1 MQDFFLTNRGGA
13 GLSYNGERLID
24 KLVIIGVGLIG
35 GSFALA
41 LRKAGLVRH
50 IAGVGRS
57 RENVQRAL
65 KLGEIDE
72 IATDIPSALKNAK
85 LVFLAIPVG
94 QTGEI
99 MKQIVPYLEPD
110 TIVTDAGS
118 TKQDVIA
125 AARTH
130 LEKHLESFVPG
141 HPIAGAER
149 SGAGAAHAGLFRD
162 KNVVL
167 TPLDETNPEATGQV
181 TELWQACGARVSL
194 MSARRHD
201 QILAAVSHLP
211 HVLAFALMHHISIA
225 QDDAQKG
232 QKKHDMLSP
241 NELLRFAGSGFRDFT
256 RIAGSSPEMWRDICL
271 GNREALISQIDAYQ
285 RELAEVREMLARADG
300 ESLERIFAE
309 AREVRQQWVK

>member
-1 MQDFFLTNRGGA
+1 M
-13 GLSYNGERLID
+13 ID

-99 MKQIVPYLEPD
+99 MRRIAPYLDPD

-141 HPIAGAER
+141 HPDCR
-149 SGAGAAHAGLFRD
+149 SRTQRG
-162 KNVVL
+162 
-167 TPLDETNPEATGQV
+167 
-181 TELWQACGARVSL
+181 
-194 MSARRHD
+194 
-201 QILAAVSHLP
+201 
-211 HVLAFALMHHISIA
+211 
-225 QDDAQKG
+225 
-232 QKKHDMLSP
+232 
-241 NELLRFAGSGFRDFT
+241 
-256 RIAGSSPEMWRDICL
+256 GSSSCRLVPRQERH
-271 GNREALISQIDAYQ
+271 IDPS
-285 RELAEVREMLARADG
+285 E
-300 ESLERIFAE
+300 
-309 AREVRQQWVK
+309 